1 MEVNQRVGTGKAS
14 NKKTVGLSK
23 QQQGNTQMAVGKAPA
38 ESKTKSTLE
47 WAANCQMLNA
57 NAMRANHKRN
67 KDHEKN
73 YMPASDFRYFSFS
86 ISLPHKKASFCKK
99 STGWY

>member
-1 MEVNQRVGTGKAS
+1 MEVYQRVGTGKAS

-47 WAANCQMLNA
+47 WAANCQLLNA

-67 KDHEKN
+67 RDHEK
-73 YMPASDFRYFSFS
+73 S
-86 ISLPHKKASFCKK
+86 K
-99 STGWY
+99 SPLLT

>member
-1 MEVNQRVGTGKAS
+1 MEVYQRVGTGKAS

-47 WAANCQMLNA
+47 WAANCQLLNVKCHA
-57 NAMRANHKRN
+57 GK
-67 KDHEKN
+67 
-73 YMPASDFRYFSFS
+73 PQ
-86 ISLPHKKASFCKK
+86 KKQ
-99 STGWY
+99 GP